1 MTDFMGQQDWV
12 AIFIDYSNYLL
23 GSMNAQWTDKT
34 SKPKTR
40 DWYQARENPDMN
52 PVQGR
57 SKHKTR
63 ENMQ

>member
-23 GSMNAQWTDKT
+23 KSMNAQWTNKT
-34 SKPKTR
+34 ASKPKTR
-40 DWYQARENPDMN
+40 DWYQARGNMN
-52 PVQGR
+52 PLQGR